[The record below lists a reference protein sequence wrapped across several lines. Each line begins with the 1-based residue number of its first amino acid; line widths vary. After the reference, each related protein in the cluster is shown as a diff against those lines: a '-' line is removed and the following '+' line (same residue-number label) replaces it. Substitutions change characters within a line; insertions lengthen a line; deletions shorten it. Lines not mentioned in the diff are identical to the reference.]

1 MLLISAKQELE
12 EVFNVK
18 LTTEDKLEIL
28 KIMQIELDNDLYIT
42 NRKQR
47 TPRLAR
53 KQIIDECV
61 DIFEKYLAIERAKD
75 ND

>member
-1 MLLISAKQELE
+1 MQKNNAKRE
-12 EVFNVK
+12 NVK

-28 KIMQIELDNDLYIT
+28 KIMQIELDNNFYIT

-47 TPRLAR
+47 APKFAR

-61 DIFEKYLAIERAKD
+61 DIFEKYLAIERLKD